1 MRLKTMMLCACCT
14 VLAGIT
20 YGQVPTDIPV
30 KVADQLVRNTAAR
43 AEVSARLGP
52 QLNSSYARLLQ
63 LQQQY
68 PKTFFRGGPSKSLV
82 NEFWYDAL
90 EDFSTRI
97 PPEQMYPGVSS
108 LPREHLAEYFLTQQN
123 LELEKWI
130 PILQKQQETLTKE
143 VPFLEQN
150 RRLVTHPA
158 QWDLRWLADQVTPEI
173 SYLLVGERH
182 GFTEIS
188 NAVTQLVLTLR
199 LRYPQRQIFLFTE
212 FLPEGKTWKELKAF
226 EGTRLHDPTWQAAD
240 ISQIPVVGL
249 EPRFVWDN
257 IELRLSYQNKQDQA
271 CEQLLWGSVEGVR
284 IRNEHWLNTL
294 QQYRQQYPQALF
306 VVYAGGAHLS
316 YLEPYSLGITLPK
329 EQTLVTSLRPQR
341 YYMGHENQPL
351 VTEFDELTEGRFR
364 DRVIHFTSKEAA
376 RIAGF
381 DISIQILPLSPGG
394 SPGSVVVGD

>member
-1 MRLKTMMLCACCT
+1 M
-14 VLAGIT
+14 
-20 YGQVPTDIPV
+20 
-30 KVADQLVRNTAAR
+30 
-43 AEVSARLGP
+43 
-52 QLNSSYARLLQ
+52 
-63 LQQQY
+63 
-68 PKTFFRGGPSKSLV
+68 
-82 NEFWYDAL
+82 

-97 PPEQMYPGVSS
+97 PPEQMYPSVSS

-143 VPFLEQN
+143 VSFLEQN
-150 RRLVTHPA
+150 RRLVTHPV
-158 QWDLRWLADQVTPEI
+158 QWDLRWLADQITPEI

-182 GFTEIS
+182 GFAEIS

-257 IELRLSYQNKQDQA
+257 IELRLSYQNKQDQS

-284 IRNEHWLNTL
+284 IRNEHWMNTL

-316 YLEPYSLGITLPK
+316 YLEPYSLGVTLPE
-329 EQTLVTSLRPQR
+329 EQTLVTTLRPQR

-351 VTEFDELTEGRFR
+351 VTEFDELTKGRFR
-364 DRVIHFTSKEAA
+364 DRVLHFTSKEAA

-381 DISIQILPLSPGG
+381 DISIKVPANRP
-394 SPGSVVVGD
+394 